1 MPLQFKIDVLT
12 ALKEK
17 GITTYMI
24 RKEKIM
30 SESTVQKLRSGKGL
44 AWDNIETLCRLLE
57 CQPGDLLEYVPD
69 TEEVQKWNGGGLYF
83 GRKIL
88 RYPDALSG
96 RPELPRSCLFISEN
110 GFHGCQRY
118 KKFTVK
124 YGNNGKDENRR
135 EVLCLPPLLY
145 DAT

>member
-30 SESTVQKLRSGKGL
+30 SESTVQKLPSGKGM

-57 CQPGDLLEYVPD
+57 CQPGDLLEDVPE
-69 TEEVQKWNGGGLYF
+69 TVEVQK
-83 GRKIL
+83 
-88 RYPDALSG
+88 
-96 RPELPRSCLFISEN
+96 
-110 GFHGCQRY
+110 
-118 KKFTVK
+118 
-124 YGNNGKDENRR
+124 
-135 EVLCLPPLLY
+135 
-145 DAT
+145 